1 MNVLVTGATG
11 LVGASVAGEL
21 LARGHRVRALARP
34 TSDLSNLDLTRVEV
48 ALGDV
53 LDRGSV
59 EAALAG
65 CDAVVHVAGVA
76 DLGGEKKRLYAINAG
91 GVEVVLGA
99 ALAAGVKR
107 AVLTSS
113 TAVLGG
119 AQTPR
124 VMDEETTSSAETIGL
139 DYFLSKKMGEETA
152 LDLASR
158 GLPLV
163 VVRPSFVLGPG
174 DVNLSSASIVMSLAK
189 QRLPVYVQGG
199 ASFADVRDVA
209 RGHAEALERG
219 RVGETYI
226 LGGQNLTMDEMVGR
240 TCRMAGVKAP
250 LRIPYRLASA
260 AIRAM
265 GLLSGFGGP
274 PPVIHPDLLRASA
287 LYTFVTSAKA
297 QRELGYTIRPF
308 DQSVRD
314 TLRWYLAKGKLRATT
329 PELVALAAQPSGG
342 AGL

>member
-11 LVGASVAGEL
+11 LVGAAVTAEL
-21 LARGHRVRALARP
+21 LTRGHRVRALIRP
-34 TSDLSNLDLTRVEV
+34 TSDLSGLDLTRVEV
-48 ALGDV
+48 VQGDV
-53 LDRGSV
+53 LDRPSV
-59 EAALAG
+59 EAALDG

-76 DLGGEKKRLYAINAG
+76 DLGGEKKRLYAVNAG
-91 GVEVVLGA
+91 GVEVVLDA

-119 AQTPR
+119 ARVPR

-139 DYFLSKKMGEETA
+139 DYFVSKKRGEEA
-152 LDLASR
+152 GLDLAAR

-174 DVNLSSASIVMSLAK
+174 DLYLSSASMVMALAK
-189 QRLPVYVQGG
+189 QKMPVYVQGG
-199 ASFADVRDVA
+199 ASFCDVRDVA
-209 RGHAEALERG
+209 RGHVEALERG
-219 RVGETYI
+219 RIGETYI
-226 LGGQNLTMDEMVGR
+226 LGGHNLTMDEVVGR
-240 TCRMAGVKAP
+240 VCRMAGVKAP
-250 LRIPYRLASA
+250 LRVPFTLASA

-265 GLLSGFGGP
+265 VLMRGFGGP
-274 PPVIHPDLLRASA
+274 PPAIHPDLLRASA

-308 DQSVRD
+308 EESVRD
-314 TLRWYLAKGKLRATT
+314 TLRWFLQEGKLRATT
-329 PELVALAAQPSGG
+329 PELKALVATPSC
-342 AGL
+342 

>member
-11 LVGASVAGEL
+11 LVGSGVVGEL
-21 LARGHRVRALARP
+21 LSRGHRVRALARP

-76 DLGGEKKRLYAINAG
+76 DLGGERKRLYAINAG

-119 AQTPR
+119 AAKPR

-174 DVNLSSASIVMSLAK
+174 DLNLSSASIVMSLAK

-209 RGHAEALERG
+209 RGHAVALERG

-226 LGGQNLTMDEMVGR
+226 LGGHNLTMDVMVGR

-250 LRIPYRLASA
+250 VRVPYRLASA

-274 PPVIHPDLLRASA
+274 PPAIHPDLLRASA

-308 DQSVRD
+308 DESVRD
-314 TLRWYLAKGKLRATT
+314 TLRWFLESGMLRAST
-329 PELVALAAQPSGG
+329 PELQALVAQPPGG